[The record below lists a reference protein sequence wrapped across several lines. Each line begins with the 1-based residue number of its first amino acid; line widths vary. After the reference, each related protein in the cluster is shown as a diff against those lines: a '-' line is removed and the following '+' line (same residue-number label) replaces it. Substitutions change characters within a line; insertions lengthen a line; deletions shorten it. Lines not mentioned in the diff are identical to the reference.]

1 MSRSPTRRVLV
12 LYWCDPYRPLRAT
25 IRQHLRL
32 FDAGPADDRVL
43 YLNVALGTPGWV
55 TRARFDVIVLHT
67 TLLCAR
73 WFPFAADV
81 RAGLSWLAESAAF
94 KIALPQDEYDHAAVL
109 DDWVTD
115 LGIDLVGTNF
125 GPEHR
130 PALYPR
136 AHSRARFLK
145 VLTGYIDAGV
155 APKLK
160 LAAERP
166 LDVVY
171 RATRLPFW
179 FGHHG
184 QLKHRVASAASAA
197 AAVLGLTTDISV
209 EPKDTIQSDRWY
221 DFLASGRAT
230 VGCESGSSALDPRGE
245 IRVAIRQLLA
255 ERPDLSF
262 DEVSSRL
269 PAGWDSYRFY
279 AIGPRHLEAV
289 LTRTCQVLVEGE
301 YDGLLQAGVHYV
313 PVRRDLSNMPDA
325 LAAIKDHAAVDRMTQ
340 RAFEDLVLAGKLTYA
355 AVAREFDQA
364 LAGVPSRSRS
374 RLADVGTATRL
385 RMSMLGRLLYRT
397 VRGALR
403 RARRLATATRR
414 LFGAERVTSLDR

>member
-32 FDAGPADDRVL
+32 FEAGPAGDQVL

-55 TRARFDVIVLHT
+55 KRARFDVIVLHT

-81 RAGLSWLAESAAF
+81 RAGLSWLADRPAF

-115 LGIDLVGTNF
+115 LGVDLIGSNF

-136 AHSRARFLK
+136 AHSRAQFLK
-145 VLTGYIDAGV
+145 ILTGYIDARV

-160 LAAERP
+160 PAAERP

-184 QLKHRVASAASAA
+184 QLKHRIASAASAA
-197 AAVLGLTTDISV
+197 AAGLGFSTDISV
-209 EPKDTIQSDRWY
+209 EPGDTIQSDRWY
-221 DFLASGRAT
+221 DFLASGRAII
-230 VGCESGSSALDPRGE
+230 GCESGSSALDSRGE
-245 IRVAIRQLLA
+245 IRAAVQQLLA
-255 ERPDLSF
+255 ERPDLPF
-262 DEVSSRL
+262 DAVSARL
-269 PAGWDSYRFY
+269 PTGWDRYRFH

-313 PVRRDLSNMPDA
+313 PVRRDLANMSEA
-325 LAAIKDHAAVDRMTQ
+325 LAAIRDHAAVDRMTQ

-355 AVAREFDQA
+355 AVAREFNEA
-364 LAGVPSRSRS
+364 LAGVPSRPRS
-374 RLADVGTATRL
+374 RLADLATAARL
-385 RMSMLGRLLYRT
+385 RMSMFGRLVYRT
-397 VRGALR
+397 ARGALR
-403 RARRLATATRR
+403 RARRLVFR
-414 LFGAERVTSLDR
+414 S